1 MTQKKEDIQKTKDRI
16 LAVAIKEFARKGYD
30 GARMSSISRMSGIN
44 QALIHYHFQ
53 SKEHLYAT
61 ILERFFEENRFEPL
75 INYMNELS
83 LRPSEKLY
91 LVLYVLLHFHSE
103 HVDLDIYRIFT
114 WEIAAK
120 GEHFRH
126 FVSKFLIPQANF
138 IVDIINEGVR
148 LGEFRTTNPLMV
160 TLSLGMLPDL
170 LTPYWKEVMRG
181 TEWYD
186 MLYGDPSGNEF
197 FMNMADLLFKML
209 SPAGTS
215 CAVPAISPGIMEG
228 VQALLAAHDEGVKR
242 R

>member
-16 LAVAIKEFARKGYD
+16 LAVAIKEFAQKGYD

-53 SKEHLYAT
+53 SKEHLYST

-75 INYMNELS
+75 INYMNEKN

-114 WEIAAK
+114 WEIAGK
-120 GEHFRH
+120 GENFRH
-126 FVSKFLIPQANF
+126 LVSKYLIPQGNF
-138 IVDIINEGVR
+138 IIEIINEGVR
-148 LGEFRTTNPLMV
+148 LGEFKTTNPLMV
-160 TLSLGMLPDL
+160 VLSIGMLPDL
-170 LTPYWKEVMRG
+170 LTPYWKDVMRG

-186 MLYGDPSGNEF
+186 MLYGDPSGKGF
-197 FMNMADLLFKML
+197 FMDMAGLLFKML
-209 SPAGTS
+209 SPAGT
-215 CAVPAISPGIMEG
+215 AGEVPELSPEVMEG
-228 VQALLAAHDEGVKR
+228 VHALLAAHDAGVKR
-242 R
+242 G